1 LKDNTNFT
9 MNSNIAIESLSYS
22 DRLSKEYDN
31 IQKNLDESLNIKKG
45 SRNNKLSLDLLNY
58 YSTLDSNFSRK
69 KKVSIIL
76 NKLFILNL
84 FF

>member
-1 LKDNTNFT
+1 MKDNTNFT